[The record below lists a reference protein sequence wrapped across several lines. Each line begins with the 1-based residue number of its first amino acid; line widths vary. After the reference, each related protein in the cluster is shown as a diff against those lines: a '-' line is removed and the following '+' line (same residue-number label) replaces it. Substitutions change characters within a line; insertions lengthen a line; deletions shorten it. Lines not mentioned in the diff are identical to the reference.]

1 MAVRK
6 KLISAMLLAL
16 LLSLMFV
23 GTAFAHPD
31 PDGKGT
37 DNAPINPNDALLT
50 NGADPKG
57 VDLVDL
63 NEDKVPVCGLH
74 KKNVD

>member
-1 MAVRK
+1 MRK

-31 PDGKGT
+31 PVGNGT
-37 DNAPINPNDALLT
+37 DNAPNNPNGVLIGLDP
-50 NGADPKG
+50 DPKG
-57 VDLVDL
+57 VDLNDL
-63 NEDKVPVCGLH
+63 NADKVPVCGGH
-74 KKNVD
+74 KD